1 MWKKLLIEFLCKG
14 LDFAKLCSR
23 WKCQQRVSSF
33 FVRKSFA
40 QIIRCLNRSSQI
52 FRRTFLNLWF
62 RKVLLLFWFN
72 CSENPVLKYLR
83 VFQLYCT
90 VRNVNYC
97 HKNCLEYLFLWVP
110 VRKFWLYQ
118 VILFYFWKK
127 WFVFLKYWTRP
138 ADARIHFFCWNGF
151 IPNILFKLY
160 FLFNFFHKKTR
171 IFPIFIRSI
180 RTRFF
185 IFYIGKI

>member
-1 MWKKLLIEFLCKG
+1 MKKLLIEFLCKG

-62 RKVLLLFWFN
+62 RKVLLLFCFN

-127 WFVFLKYWTRP
+127 WFVFWNIEQDQLTP
-138 ADARIHFFCWNGF
+138 EFTFFAEMVSFQIFYSNF
-151 IPNILFKLY
+151 ISY
-160 FLFNFFHKKTR
+160 S
-171 IFPIFIRSI
+171 IFFIRELEFS
-180 RTRFF
+180 RFL
-185 IFYIGKI
+185 